1 MTTSDAFARY
11 KDLSPQDQRAFD
23 RWLHANMAVALLFFA
38 ALMAMALNSSGAPG
52 PATASAMPR
61 DVNGVTGSA
70 ARRPSEPF
78 SAYELMIRR
87 TPGELPVQAIT
98 DPF

>member
-38 ALMAMALNSSGAPG
+38 ALVAMALNSSGPPG
-52 PATASAMPR
+52 PATASAMSR
-61 DVNGVTGSA
+61 DVNSVTGSA
-70 ARRPSEPF
+70 ARRPAEPF
-78 SAYELMIRR
+78 SAYELMSRR
-87 TPGELPVQAIT
+87 TADQLPVQTVT